1 MRPAHAGLGVF
12 AVGAGASVTV
22 SAIPLERVDYV
33 PHHVPLIATIA
44 VGLAV
49 AFLLG
54 FLASRLRLPPIIG
67 YLLAG
72 IVVGPFTPGFVAD
85 MNLAPQLAELGV
97 ILLMFGVGMHF
108 SIADLLAVR
117 RIALPGAIAQILV
130 ATVLGAL
137 VAVSWGWPLASGIV
151 FGLALSVASTVVLL
165 KALEQRGQLD
175 TMNGHIA
182 VGWLV
187 VEDLASVVTLIV
199 LPVIATSLHADTQ
212 GALPIDLLGLGKEL
226 GIVFLKIGIFFAA
239 IHFVGVRVFP
249 WLFAQVAHGGS
260 RELITLFVI
269 TVALGIA
276 YLSAVGLHVSF
287 ALGAFFAGVL
297 INESKLTSRIAAEA
311 VPLENAFS
319 VLFFVSVGML
329 FDPRIVIERPL
340 ELASVVAIV
349 VLGKSLAAFL
359 IVLTFRY
366 PLKTALTVSASLAQ
380 IGEFSFIVAAVGVS
394 LQLLPVEGQNLIL
407 AGALLSITLNPL
419 FFKLIEPLGRAL
431 MSIGPVARTL
441 DRLARAAAP
450 ETDAPIEI
458 RDHVI
463 LVGYGRVGS
472 EIGRVLKERGMPFV
486 VIEQSRER
494 VDELR
499 GQGIPV
505 VRGDGA
511 VQAIL
516 ERARPE
522 AARMLVVATPDA
534 FQARR
539 MLEHAGQRNAKLDS
553 VVRTHSEAE
562 AEFLHEAGFGTVLMA
577 ERELADQMSLYVTDA
592 LARRAAG

>member
-1 MRPAHAGLGVF
+1 M
-12 AVGAGASVTV
+12 
-22 SAIPLERVDYV
+22 

-54 FLASRLRLPPIIG
+54 FLASRLRLPPILG

-108 SIADLLAVR
+108 SIGDLLAVR
-117 RIALPGAIAQILV
+117 RIAVPGAIAQILA

-137 VAVSWGWPLASGIV
+137 VAVSWGWPLVSGIV

-175 TMNGHIA
+175 SVNGHIA

-187 VEDLASVVTLIV
+187 VEDLTSVVTLIV
-199 LPVIATSLHADTQ
+199 LPVIAASMHANGD
-212 GALPIDLLGLGKEL
+212 AAVPIDLLGLGKEL
-226 GIVFLKIGIFFAA
+226 GIVFLKIGVFFVA
-239 IHFVGVRVFP
+239 IHFIGVRVFP

-276 YLSAVGLHVSF
+276 YLSAVGLGVSF

-329 FDPRIVIERPL
+329 FDPAIVVERPWQ
-340 ELASVVAIV
+340 LAAVVAIV
-349 VLGKSLAAFL
+349 VFGKSLAAFL

-380 IGEFSFIVAAVGVS
+380 IGEFSFIVAAVGVG
-394 LQLLPVEGQNLIL
+394 LKLMPAEGQNLIL

-419 FFKLIEPLGRAL
+419 FFRLIDPVGRAL
-431 MSIGPVARTL
+431 LSVGPVARTL
-441 DRLARAAAP
+441 ARLERDV
-450 ETDAPIEI
+450 TIDAHSTIGNI

-486 VIEQSRER
+486 VIEQNREL
-494 VDELR
+494 VEQLR
-499 GQGIPV
+499 SEQIPV
-505 VRGDGA
+505 VRGEGS

-516 ERARPE
+516 DRALP
-522 AARMLVVATPDA
+522 ATARMLVVAVPDA

-539 MLEHAGQRNAKLDS
+539 MLEHARNRNPRLES

-562 AEFLHEAGFGTVLMA
+562 ARFLHEAGFGTVLMA
-577 ERELADQMSLYVTDA
+577 ERELADQMSLYVTDT
-592 LARRAAG
+592 LARRRAAT

>member
-1 MRPAHAGLGVF
+1 M
-12 AVGAGASVTV
+12 
-22 SAIPLERVDYV
+22 

-54 FLASRLRLPPIIG
+54 FLASRLRMPPIIG

-108 SIADLLAVR
+108 SIGDLLAVR
-117 RIALPGAIAQILV
+117 RIAVPGAIAQIV
-130 ATVLGAL
+130 AATVLGAA
-137 VAVSWGWPLASGIV
+137 VATSWGWPLVSGIV

-165 KALEQRGQLD
+165 KALEQRALLD
-175 TMNGHIA
+175 TVNGHIA

-187 VEDLASVVTLIV
+187 VEDLASVVTLIA
-199 LPVIATSLHADTQ
+199 LPVIATSLNTEN
-212 GALPIDLLGLGKEL
+212 GALGSVDWLAVGKDL
-226 GIVFLKIGIFFAA
+226 GIVFVKIGIFFAA
-239 IHFVGVRVFP
+239 IHFIGVRLFP
-249 WLFAQVAHGGS
+249 WLFARVADGGS

-276 YLSAVGLHVSF
+276 YVSAIGFGVSF
-287 ALGAFFAGVL
+287 ALGAFLAGVVM
-297 INESKLTSRIAAEA
+297 NESKLTSRIATEA

-329 FDPRIVIERPL
+329 FDPAILIERPL
-340 ELASVVAIV
+340 QLAAVVAIITV
-349 VLGKSLAAFL
+349 GKSVAAFL
-359 IVLTFRY
+359 IVLAFRY

-380 IGEFSFIVAAVGVS
+380 IGEFSFIVAAVGVA
-394 LQLLPVEGQNLIL
+394 LKLLPAEGQNLIL

-419 FFKLIEPLGRAL
+419 FFKLSEPFGRAL
-431 MSIGPVARTL
+431 TSIGPLARVL
-441 DRLARAAAP
+441 DRLSRDPGTDGDSAAG
-450 ETDAPIEI
+450 DI

-463 LVGYGRVGS
+463 LVGFGRVGS

-486 VIEQSRER
+486 VIEQNRELI
-494 VDELR
+494 EHLR
-499 GQGIPV
+499 EQAVPV
-505 VRGDGA
+505 VRGDA
-511 VQAIL
+511 SVEAIL
-516 ERARPE
+516 AQAHPE
-522 AARMLVVATPDA
+522 AARMLVVAIPDA

-539 MLEHAGQRNAKLDS
+539 ILEHARARNARLDS
-553 VVRTHSEAE
+553 VVRTHSDAE
-562 AEFLHEAGFGTVLMA
+562 AEFLHDAGFGTVLMA
-577 ERELADQMSLYVTDA
+577 ERELADQMSLYVTHA
-592 LARRAAG
+592 LARGRIAS